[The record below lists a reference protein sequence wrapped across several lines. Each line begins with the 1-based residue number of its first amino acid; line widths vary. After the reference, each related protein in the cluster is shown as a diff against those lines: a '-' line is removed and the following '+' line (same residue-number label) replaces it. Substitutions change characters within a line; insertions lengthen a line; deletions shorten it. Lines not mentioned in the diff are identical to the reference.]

1 MRTARRSSLAIA
13 LVVASISPF
22 ALTPAASAVPEKAAA
37 TGTRS
42 QVAASA
48 PVNINTA
55 SVDQLMTLSGVGRK
69 VAEKIVEYRTT
80 HGVFK
85 QPKEI
90 RRVQGIGA
98 GLWERNRERI
108 VVE

>member
-1 MRTARRSSLAIA
+1 MTDTKS
-13 LVVASISPF
+13 
-22 ALTPAASAVPEKAAA
+22 E
-37 TGTRS
+37 
-42 QVAASA
+42 VAASA

-55 SVDQLMTLSGVGRK
+55 SVDQLMTLSGIGRK
-69 VAEKIVEYRTT
+69 VAEKIVQYRTT

-85 QPKEI
+85 KPQEI

-98 GLWERNRERI
+98 GLWERNRGRI